1 MTTGVHVFAFQVI
14 RFITIRLFS
23 RKARDVPGTIPRTFF
38 GRAAAANVSNIGQRD
53 GERDKIEE

>member
-38 GRAAAANVSNIGQRD
+38 GAAANVSNIGERD